1 MPAYA
6 HTHPD
11 FPSDPSH
18 WEPLFTPFGNGPRE
32 CQREHCQQCRDLA
45 PGHGHLNKVALWTAK
60 FAVEMFPPDSP
71 AAKSAHDWGYLAGL
85 WHDLGKFAPEWQRY
99 LKRRASDAHTDEIA
113 GKVDHSTAGAKW
125 AVEAL
130 PKNLGHVLA
139 YGIASHHAGL
149 LDGAVSSGDSACLL
163 NRLRKKEG
171 TEELPAWNQHCPGSI
186 LSPKEIPSSSLS
198 LPSNEPFAQSFFTR
212 MLFSCLVDADF
223 LMTER
228 FMDRQTSDERP
239 NWPVDV
245 LQQMLVALSGHS
257 PRPKK
262 DESVAITNSRRE
274 IRTACVAA
282 ADRPQGILSLTVP
295 TGGGK
300 TLSSLAFALH
310 HARRNGMRRVIYVA
324 PFTTIIEQNADVF
337 REVFA
342 ELEAQL
348 GLPVVLEHHS
358 NLEPRKET
366 ELTRLMA
373 ENWDAPLVVTTSVQ
387 FFESFY
393 AHRTSRCRKLNRCAR
408 SVIIF
413 DEAQALPP
421 HLLKPILA
429 VIKELCD
436 HFGASA
442 VLCTATQPAYELRSQ
457 TFRIGFDPPPE
468 EIIPKNLL
476 ADSFKLF
483 ATRIGRP
490 QFLGQV
496 PDAELVSLLTENDQV
511 LCVVNTKGHA
521 LKLYRD
527 VTKQSQADGVFHL
540 STRMCP
546 AHRSLLL
553 GDPKIPAEGT
563 IRHRLL
569 NGLPCKVISTQL
581 IEAGVDI
588 SFPAVFRSYAGLD
601 SICQSFGRCNRH
613 GGGTIGQTFVFES
626 EHEKWNSWLAD
637 ATSPAQIAVGAHQ
650 DDPIGLAS
658 LRRYFVERFQQQQS
672 TDAEFDKPRVHRL
685 FMHDDDDDEL
695 PLRFGFTTASKAFRM
710 IEDQMAVFI
719 PFGEEGK
726 RLEGIIKQG
735 GPWTRADWRSLQRHT
750 VSLRPHE
757 IESAGGAINAKNP
770 RQIPWLISS
779 TDYTAETGLQFDPLA
794 FLCAGD

>member
-1 MPAYA
+1 MNFYA
-6 HTHPD
+6 HTLPGQTD
-11 FPSDPSH
+11 DESQ
-18 WEPLFTPFGNGPRE
+18 WEPLFTPFGNGVDE
-32 CQREHCQQCRDLA
+32 CQQQYCTKCAQLE
-45 PGHGHLNKVALWTAK
+45 PYHGHLNKVAWCA
-60 FAVEMFPPDSP
+60 AEAAAAMFPPGP
-71 AAKSAHDWGYLAGL
+71 KRETGWTWGYLTGL
-85 WHDLGKFAPEWQRY
+85 WHDLGKFPVEWQRY
-99 LKRRASDAHTDEIA
+99 LKRRASDAHTDEIS
-113 GKVDHSTAGAKW
+113 GKVDHSTAGAQW
-125 AVEAL
+125 SVEAL
-130 PKNLGHVLA
+130 PRPQGHVLA
-139 YGIASHHAGL
+139 YVIASHHAGL
-149 LDGAVSSGDSACLL
+149 LNGAASNVDSACLL

-171 TEELPAWNQHCPGSI
+171 TPELPAWRHHCPESI
-186 LSPKEIPSSSLS
+186 LSPEEILSSSLT
-198 LPSNEPFAQSFFTR
+198 LPPDAPFAQSFFTR

-228 FMDRQTSDERP
+228 FMDRQTSEERP
-239 NWPVDV
+239 QWPKDV
-245 LQQMLVALSGHS
+245 LQRMLVALSGHS
-257 PRPKK
+257 PEPKK
-262 DESVAITNSRRE
+262 DESLEITNSRRA
-274 IRTACVAA
+274 IRAACVAA
-282 ADRPQGILSLTVP
+282 ADHPQGIFSLTVP

-310 HARRNGMRRVIYVA
+310 HALRNGMSRVIYVA

-342 ELEAQL
+342 DLEGQL
-348 GLPVVLEHHS
+348 GFPVVLEHHS

-393 AHRTSRCRKLNRCAR
+393 AHRTSRCRKLHRCAR
-408 SVIIF
+408 SVIVF
-413 DEAQALPP
+413 DEAQAFPP
-421 HLLKPILA
+421 HLLKPCLA
-429 VIKELCD
+429 VITELRD

-468 EIIPKNLL
+468 EIIPKKLL

-490 QFLGQV
+490 QFMGQV
-496 PDAELVSLLTENDQV
+496 PDAELVSLLTEHDQV

-553 GDPKIPAEGT
+553 GDPRSPAEGT

-658 LRRYFVERFQQQQS
+658 LRRYFVERLQQQRS

-685 FMHDDDDDEL
+685 FTHDDDDDEL
-695 PLRFGFTTASKAFRM
+695 PLRFGFTTASKAFHM

-726 RLEGIIKQG
+726 RLEGTIRQG
-735 GPWTRADWRSLQRHT
+735 GPWKRADWRSLQRHT
-750 VSLRPHE
+750 VSLRPQE

-779 TDYTAETGLQFDPLA
+779 TDYTAETGLQFDPHT